1 MAWISK
7 NSATIEI
14 EHRAE
19 PYLDG
24 SLRKQLEAE
33 VLPRY
38 PTRQAATMPVLH
50 ALQEVHG
57 WLPHQAIEE
66 VAGFLDLSAAEVLDT
81 ASFYEEYWLSP
92 KGKYVVWV
100 CQSISCELLGQVD
113 LLNQI
118 KQKLGIDVGETTADG
133 RFTLMTV
140 ECLGSCGTAPC
151 ALVNEKLYENITTEN
166 FENVLDG
173 LD

>member
-1 MAWISK
+1 MDPVKINFSFAGCFG
-7 NSATIEI
+7 E
-14 EHRAE
+14 
-19 PYLDG
+19 LFF
-24 SLRKQLEAE
+24 
-33 VLPRY
+33 VLG
-38 PTRQAATMPVLH
+38 ASFGDASS
-50 ALQEVHG
+50 EKF
-57 WLPHQAIEE
+57 E